1 MTKELAQ
8 ILERLVK
15 AEVELVLVGDL
26 ETLIQAKKAMG
37 RPHDLITVQHLEAVK
52 RRRNAE

>member
-1 MTKELAQ
+1 
-8 ILERLVK
+8 LVK